1 MPYLERPGVRLFFD
15 DTGGDGHPV
24 ITTHGFI
31 ENGSYWGRTG
41 VSAGLAEAG
50 FRVVDLDMR
59 GHGRSVGSVPAPDYS
74 EQSVIADIGAL
85 ADALGFD
92 RFHLLTHATG
102 SMAGA
107 RFAMENS
114 HRLLSLV
121 STSAASSTAPDDDQ
135 LQRALAGKDVP
146 PLLTAFGPAT
156 AMAAILRDRRSF
168 HAVIDDVQADL
179 EGHPLGVFFKGF
191 AANADPAR
199 CWSWLRDIFSAGNPL
214 SCADF
219 AEQFFGDPDPR
230 LAALR
235 QINCP
240 SLVIVGEQDDFL
252 LESSRVLAEHVP
264 GGQLLVMEGVGHM
277 TAIEAPTRT
286 LQHILQF
293 LTS

>member
-1 MPYLERPGVRLFFD
+1 MPYLERPGFRLFFD
-15 DTGGDGHPV
+15 DTGGGGHPV

-59 GHGRSVGSVPAPDYS
+59 GHGRSVGSDPVPDYS

-85 ADALGFD
+85 ADVLGFD

-114 HRLLSLV
+114 HRLLSLI
-121 STSAASSTAPDDDQ
+121 STSAASSTAPDEEQ
-135 LQRALAGKDVP
+135 LRRALAGESVP
-146 PLLTAFGPAT
+146 PLVSAFGPAT
-156 AMAAILRDRRSF
+156 AMASILRDKRSF
-168 HAVIDDVQADL
+168 HAVVDDVQRDQ
-179 EGHPLGVFFKGF
+179 GHPLSVFFKGF
-191 AANADPAR
+191 ASNPDPAR
-199 CWSWLRDIFSAGNPL
+199 CWSWLRDIFSVGNPL

-219 AEQFFGDPDPR
+219 AEQFFRDPDPR
-230 LAALR
+230 LAALH

-240 SLVIVGEQDDFL
+240 SLVIVGDQDDFL
-252 LESSRVLAEHVP
+252 IESSKVLAQHVP
-264 GGQLLVMEGVGHM
+264 GGELLVMEGVGHM

-286 LQHILQF
+286 LQHILRF